1 MSETTISTKLI
12 TGLVRFSYAHVW
24 EPTAIEEGTEKK
36 YSVAL
41 IIPKT
46 DTDTV
51 DKIKAIVENLKE
63 QAKVK
68 NNGKLPVKFKTPLRD
83 GDEERP
89 DDESYAGAYF
99 INCSSKTQPQIVG
112 TERDVDNKLKAI
124 TNQADFYSGCFGRA
138 SINFF
143 LFDTKGNK
151 GIAAGLNNLQK
162 LKDGDPLAGRSNA
175 DDDFSEDFGGAD
187 GADEFM

>member
-24 EPTAIEEGTEKK
+24 EPTAIDDSSDKK

-41 IIPKT
+41 IIPKS
-46 DTDTV
+46 DTDTI
-51 DKIKAIVENLKE
+51 DKINAIVENLKE
-63 QAKVK
+63 QAKTK

-89 DDESYAGAYF
+89 DDENYRDAYF
-99 INCSSKTQPQIVG
+99 INCTSKSQPQIVG
-112 TERDVDNKLKAI
+112 TERDVDNKLKPI
-124 TNQADFYSGCFGRA
+124 TNQSDFYSGCFGRA
-138 SINFF
+138 SINFY

-162 LKDGDPLAGRSNA
+162 LKDGDPLAGRTNA
-175 DDDFSEDFGGAD
+175 DDDFSEDFGG